1 MFKID
6 LFYYSALSDA
16 NINEVINILLRIS
29 HAIII
34 VRGLL

>member
-29 HAIII
+29 PVIII
-34 VRGLL
+34 VKGLL

>member
-16 NINEVINILLRIS
+16 NINKVMNMLLRIS
-29 HAIII
+29 PAIII
-34 VRGLL
+34 VTGLL